1 MIVIESDIF
10 GNQIKSE
17 KLTATQLSLFSANDE
32 LTMAQARAYQTPI
45 NEITD
50 RLVAAMI
57 GKKYVTALGLAF
69 STALTESEVFLGL
82 TTLKLSGKVTVS
94 VTKKKIEEELY
105 SLA

>member
-1 MIVIESDIF
+1 MLTIQTDIF
-10 GNQIKSE
+10 GNSVTTE
-17 KLTATQLSLFSANDE
+17 KMTVNQLSLFSANDE
-32 LTMAQARAYQTPI
+32 LTMAQARCYQTPI
-45 NEITD
+45 DEITD

-82 TTLKLSGKVTVS
+82 TTLKLSGRVTVS
-94 VTKKKIEEELY
+94 VTRKKIEEELY

>member
-1 MIVIESDIF
+1 MITIQSDLF
-10 GNQIKSE
+10 GNATKTES
-17 KLTATQLSLFSANDE
+17 LTANQLSLFSANDE

-45 NEITD
+45 NEICD

-57 GKKYVTALGLAF
+57 GKKYVTAIGLAF
-69 STALTESEVFLGL
+69 STALTETEVYLGL
-82 TTLKLSGKVTVS
+82 TTLKLSGRVTVS

>member
-1 MIVIESDIF
+1 MIVIETDIF

-32 LTMAQARAYQTPI
+32 LTMAQARSYQAPI
-45 NEITD
+45 DEITD

-57 GKKYVTALGLAF
+57 GKKYVTAIGLAF
-69 STALTESEVFLGL
+69 STALTENEVFLGL
-82 TTLKLSGKVTVS
+82 TTLKLSGRVTVS

>member
-1 MIVIESDIF
+1 
-10 GNQIKSE
+10 
-17 KLTATQLSLFSANDE
+17 
-32 LTMAQARAYQTPI
+32 
-45 NEITD
+45 
-50 RLVAAMI
+50 MI